1 MIGDLVTGR
10 VFAVRRIVAKIVGV
24 LSVDSEY
31 NTVHEWNYIFNV
43 CIISDISF
51 LTSAIF

>member
-31 NTVHEWNYIFNV
+31 NTVHEWIYIFNV